1 VLRDHPDREESLT
14 DARRLQRKIDKQRE
28 TEARWLQ
35 KMLFA
40 LSKAKEA
47 REKLADATGEELNP
61 LITLDDGT
69 KVSLDALEEIVDK
82 RVGDLMTALG
92 QGVYGKR

>member
-1 VLRDHPDREESLT
+1 MT
-14 DARRLQRKIDKQRE
+14 DANARRLQRKIDKQRE

-47 REKLADATGEELNP
+47 RQKLAETTGEELNP
-61 LITLDDGT
+61 LIEIDDGT
-69 KVSLDALEEIVDK
+69 QISLDALDEIVQK
-82 RVGDLMTALG
+82 RVEHLMDALG
-92 QGVYGKR
+92 QGVYGRR

>member
-1 VLRDHPDREESLT
+1 LT
-14 DARRLQRKIDKQRE
+14 DAKARRLQRKIDKQRE

-61 LITLDDGT
+61 LIELDDGT
-69 KVSLDALEEIVDK
+69 QVSLDALDEIVNK
-82 RVGDLMTALG
+82 RVEALMDALG
-92 QGVYGKR
+92 QGVYGRR

>member
-1 VLRDHPDREESLT
+1 MT

-47 REKLADATGEELNP
+47 REKLAEATGEELNP

-69 KVSLDALEEIVDK
+69 QLSLDALEEVVDK
-82 RVGDLMTALG
+82 RVEDLMDALG
-92 QGVYGKR
+92 QGVYGKRS

>member
-1 VLRDHPDREESLT
+1 MT

-28 TEARWLQ
+28 VEARWLQ

-47 REKLADATGEELNP
+47 RAKLAETTGEDLNP

-69 KVSLDALEEIVDK
+69 QISLDALEDIVDK
-82 RVGDLMTALG
+82 RVESLMDDLG
-92 QGVYGKR
+92 QGVYGRRS

>member
-1 VLRDHPDREESLT
+1 MT

-40 LSKAKEA
+40 LSKAEEA
-47 REKLADATGEELNP
+47 RAKLADTTGEDLNP
-61 LITLDDGT
+61 LITLDDGAQ
-69 KVSLDALEEIVDK
+69 VSLDALEDVVEK
-82 RVGDLMTALG
+82 RVADLMSALG
-92 QGVYGKR
+92 QGVYGGRG

>member
-1 VLRDHPDREESLT
+1 MT

-28 TEARWLQ
+28 VEARWLQ

-47 REKLADATGEELNP
+47 RAKMADTTGEDLNP

-69 KVSLDALEEIVDK
+69 QVSLDTLEDIVDK
-82 RVGDLMTALG
+82 RVEHLMDALG
-92 QGVYGKR
+92 QGVYGRRS

>member
-1 VLRDHPDREESLT
+1 MT
-14 DARRLQRKIDKQRE
+14 DARRLERKIDKQRE

-47 REKLADATGEELNP
+47 REKLAEATGEDLNP
-61 LITLDDGT
+61 LITLEDGT
-69 KVSLDALEEIVDK
+69 KVPLDTVEDLVETRVESLMD
-82 RVGDLMTALG
+82 ALG
-92 QGVYGKR
+92 QGVYGRRS